1 MARQSQRFQGVPF
14 ADHFGPARVLE
25 VDREAGRVQVMM
37 GASDDP
43 AEEHSGPRRAWA
55 QWALPQPCT
64 ASWGDTLLIAGQTI
78 DDLYVIGA
86 LGFAG
91 QPADDEAPPAEGAEL
106 QLQSGARAVVAR
118 ESDGERLEVYSEQG
132 RLLFSYAPSGGRSR
146 VELPEG
152 DVEFVSRKGKID
164 FVAAGGVRFF
174 SREPIELTSAAEVRL
189 AALDAAGKTFSA
201 LGVGTRRLD
210 LQSEEIRVKSKKGRL
225 EIDRASF
232 VGRSF
237 SSSVK
242 VLRSVA
248 ERSESVV
255 GTAIEKARNVY
266 RSVEELSQL
275 RAGRVRTLVSDFYD
289 LKSRNTRIR
298 SDEEVRV
305 DAKRINLG

>member
-1 MARQSQRFQGVPF
+1 
-14 ADHFGPARVLE
+14 
-25 VDREAGRVQVMM
+25 MM
-37 GASDDP
+37 GASEDP
-43 AEEHSGPRRAWA
+43 SDAHSGPRRAWA
-55 QWALPQPCT
+55 AWALPQPCN
-64 ASWGDTLLIAGQTI
+64 ASWGDTLLVAGETI

-86 LGFAG
+86 LGSAG
-91 QPADDEAPPAEGAEL
+91 QGEEDEAPRAEQREL
-106 QLQSGARAVVAR
+106 CLESGARAAVTQEA
-118 ESDGERLEVYSEQG
+118 DGERLEVYSEQG

-152 DVEFVSRKGKID
+152 DVEFVSRKGRID
-164 FVAAGGVRFF
+164 FVAARGVRFF
-174 SREPIELTSAAEVRL
+174 SREPIELMSASGVRL
-189 AALDAAGKTFSA
+189 AAVDAARKTFSA

-210 LQSEEIRVKSKKGRL
+210 LQGEELRVTSKTGRL

-237 SSSVK
+237 SSSVEI
-242 VLRSVA
+242 LRSVA

-266 RSVEELSQL
+266 RNVEELSQL